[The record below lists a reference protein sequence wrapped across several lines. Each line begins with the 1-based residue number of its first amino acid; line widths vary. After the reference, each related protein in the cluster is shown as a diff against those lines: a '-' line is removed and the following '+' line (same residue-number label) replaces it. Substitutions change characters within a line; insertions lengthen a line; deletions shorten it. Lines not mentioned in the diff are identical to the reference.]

1 MRACV
6 IGAGIGGL
14 ATASLLVKNG
24 WSVDV
29 YEKEELL
36 GGRALSCKIQEGYE
50 NLLKK
55 FEMKIVATSPDLQQI
70 YDLAA
75 DYKVDLGFH
84 LIGGGKKGACVRLL
98 KQLDIELDFVGSR
111 LGFIGDKIDYP
122 ILKAKDKFAILPR
135 ILQLLFTRKSK
146 IEEMKKISMEE
157 MIKKY
162 GRGKLKLILELFPRL
177 ITTVND
183 LSRISAGETFFAQ
196 RELLGGDPV
205 VYPYGGLN
213 SMAEAMAEYIEKNGG
228 RIYLGHKVNKIIIED
243 GVAKGIR
250 IKRKEKEYDVIIST
264 LPIQHIFTMADEKE
278 FPEEW
283 VEYVKNLKPTGSLI
297 SYHALNKL
305 NKNLLNK
312 SFVFIERNVDFE
324 GNDVVG
330 MIDFKMN
337 YESGVTPR
345 GKYLVQSYAICTPEE
360 AKKRKKAMELKE
372 IIEKNLKKLIPDY
385 EKHMEWSIH
394 AAIWHLDGVAKTID
408 NEKPD
413 VTTPIK
419 NLYIA
424 GDCVASKGVGVNCA
438 ADSANLIAERLI

>member
-162 GRGKLKLILELFPRL
+162 G
-177 ITTVND
+177 
-183 LSRISAGETFFAQ
+183 
-196 RELLGGDPV
+196 
-205 VYPYGGLN
+205 
-213 SMAEAMAEYIEKNGG
+213 
-228 RIYLGHKVNKIIIED
+228 
-243 GVAKGIR
+243 
-250 IKRKEKEYDVIIST
+250 
-264 LPIQHIFTMADEKE
+264 
-278 FPEEW
+278 
-283 VEYVKNLKPTGSLI
+283 
-297 SYHALNKL
+297 
-305 NKNLLNK
+305 
-312 SFVFIERNVDFE
+312 
-324 GNDVVG
+324 
-330 MIDFKMN
+330 
-337 YESGVTPR
+337 
-345 GKYLVQSYAICTPEE
+345 
-360 AKKRKKAMELKE
+360 
-372 IIEKNLKKLIPDY
+372 
-385 EKHMEWSIH
+385 
-394 AAIWHLDGVAKTID
+394 
-408 NEKPD
+408 
-413 VTTPIK
+413 
-419 NLYIA
+419 
-424 GDCVASKGVGVNCA
+424 
-438 ADSANLIAERLI
+438 